1 MFTPPGCADGR
12 AAAPSQK
19 STAVAPPP
27 TECPSDWRRNRT
39 ISTSAILDK
48 ELSEGAE
55 ARTLRRRLGGSEA
68 RGLSHAIEQGRV
80 AAVMALKELLAQ
92 QPKRTLLHA
101 LIPDEGGNQRGNQR
115 CNQAI

>member
-1 MFTPPGCADGR
+1 MVARQHPSKSR
-12 AAAPSQK
+12 ARSP
-19 STAVAPPP
+19 PPP

-48 ELSEGAE
+48 ELRQGAE
-55 ARTLRRRLGGSEA
+55 ARALRRRLGGSEA

-101 LIPDEGGNQRGNQR
+101 LIPDEGGNQRGNLR